1 MKNKRFLV
9 LGLSWENGLLGFDGS
24 VVSSGD
30 ALMISDA
37 LKKKNA
43 KMFHVKQIYILSIS
57 SIVYFLIYH
66 NGSLLGSPAFLGYFL
81 GVIFSFWII

>member
-1 MKNKRFLV
+1 MKKQENAVDENKILRT
-9 LGLSWENGLLGFDGS
+9 LGHK
-24 VVSSGD
+24 
-30 ALMISDA
+30 I
-37 LKKKNA
+37 
-43 KMFHVKQIYILSIS
+43 MFHVKHIYILSIS